1 MTDQATTST
10 TTDER
15 AALLRQ
21 LAEVLFTGHG
31 SDARAGLGFLV
42 REIEAAHPGFIARL
56 NAVND
61 LQRLGL
67 ALDVATAH

>member
-1 MTDQATTST
+1 MTEHDPGSPEDADTAARMMQLA
-10 TTDER
+10 
-15 AALLRQ
+15 AALL
-21 LAEVLFTGHG
+21 AEPG

-56 NAVND
+56 NAVNE

-67 ALDVATAH
+67 TLDVATAH